1 MCVCACLQLT
11 QKKTKLEF
19 KTLDCTMSTP
29 NAETGQKTAV
39 TYRCADIDKMVPS
52 LMGVS
57 KVRASSQC
65 TELSPDKVC
74 ICTGA
79 RKAHTAIP
87 VALGRHS
94 TTALY

>member
-1 MCVCACLQLT
+1 MPSALARRFVAQLT

-57 KVRASSQC
+57 KVGSW
-65 TELSPDKVC
+65 KVGC
-74 ICTGA
+74 MAAGPGQH
-79 RKAHTAIP
+79 RKRQLAC
-87 VALGRHS
+87 
-94 TTALY
+94 